1 MHYQGRPAIF
11 SGACW
16 PKRLPSEA
24 PGQKEIMQEYTTPGA
39 VEVPADVNLTTA
51 LWRQEADR
59 PNHAI
64 LAHRQGNGPYV
75 DITYAEMASQVRRI
89 AAGLTALGLGDGDRV
104 CLFSPT
110 RYEFTLFD
118 YAIWT
123 AGCATVT
130 IYETSSA
137 DQVDWIV
144 SDSGAKAII
153 CATDDLKKVFLEQA
167 GERGTCEHVISLEAG
182 GMEELTK
189 GGAEITDEEV
199 LARAN
204 AVGHNDLATLVY
216 TSGTTGRPKGCEL
229 TVGNFAWTSAQT
241 RVVTPQVINSTSS
254 TLMFLPLAHIFAR
267 IAQVVSIERG
277 SKISYSTGV
286 PQLVEELA
294 MVRPTWMFS
303 VPRVFEK
310 IFNTAKQRADADGK
324 GKIFDM
330 ATKVAINFSKE
341 SHAGKVSLTTKISHA
356 IFDRLVYSKI
366 RDIFGGR
373 NRYAI
378 SGGAPLGE
386 RLGHFYSGIGI
397 TVIEGYGL
405 TETTA
410 VATASSPD
418 TIRVGTVG
426 RPLPGSTIRIAD
438 DGEILIN
445 GGHVLRGY
453 WQNPDATADSIDSD
467 GWFHSGDIGNLE
479 DGYLRITGRKKE
491 IIVTAGGKNVAP
503 AVLED
508 RLRSHP
514 LVSQAMVVGDNQ
526 PFIATL
532 ITIDPDEYPRWAEDN
547 NKTGSVADNSGDTDL
562 QAAVQE
568 AIDEANS
575 AVSKAESIRTFRILP
590 EDFSIE
596 GGELTP
602 TLKVK
607 RNVVADHY
615 SNVIDEIFTK
625 K

>member
-1 MHYQGRPAIF
+1 
-11 SGACW
+11 
-16 PKRLPSEA
+16 
-24 PGQKEIMQEYTTPGA
+24 MQEYTTSGS
-39 VEVPADVNLTTA
+39 VDVAPDKNLTSA
-51 LWRQEADR
+51 LWEHEQKNGAK
-59 PNHAI
+59 PI
-64 LAHRQGNGPYV
+64 MSHRQGSGPFV
-75 DITYAEMASQVRRI
+75 DISYAEMAEQVRRI
-89 AAGLTALGLGDGDRV
+89 AAGLMSLGLGDGDRV

-130 IYETSSA
+130 IYDSSSA

-144 SDSGAKAII
+144 SDSGAKAIV

-182 GMEELTK
+182 GMEELVAA
-189 GGAEITDEEV
+189 GAEISDEDV

-204 AVGHNDLATLVY
+204 AVGHDDLATLVY
-216 TSGTTGRPKGCEL
+216 TSGTTGRPKGVEL
-229 TVGNFAWTSAQT
+229 TVGNFVWTALQT
-241 RVVTPQVINSTSS
+241 EVVTDDVINANSS

-267 IAQVVSIERG
+267 VAQVVSIERG
-277 SKISYSTGV
+277 SKIAYSTGV
-286 PQLVEELA
+286 PQLMEELQ

-310 IFNTAKQRADADGK
+310 IYNSAKQKADADGK
-324 GKIFDM
+324 GKVFDL
-330 ATKVAINFSKE
+330 AAKVAVNYSTE
-341 SHAGKVSLTTKISHA
+341 GQAGKVSLPTKIAHSV
-356 IFDRLVYSKI
+356 FDRLVYTKL
-366 RDIFGGR
+366 RDVFGGR
-373 NRYAI
+373 AKYAI

-386 RLGHFYSGIGI
+386 RLGHFYSGIGL

-418 TIRVGTVG
+418 SIRIGTVG
-426 RPLPGSTIRIAD
+426 RPLPGSTIAIAD
-438 DGEILIN
+438 DGEVLIK
-445 GGHVLRGY
+445 GGHVMRGY
-453 WQNPDATADSIDSD
+453 WQNPEASSESVDSD
-467 GWFHSGDIGNLE
+467 GWFHTGDIGTLD

-514 LVSQAMVVGDNQ
+514 LISQAMVVGDNQ

-532 ITIDPDEYPRWAEDN
+532 ITIDPDEFPRWAGEHG
-547 NKTGSVADNSGDTDL
+547 KTGTVAENVDDEDL
-562 QAAVQE
+562 KAAIQE
-568 AIDEANS
+568 AIEHANK

-590 EDFSIE
+590 TDFTIE

-607 RNVVADHY
+607 RRVVADHY
-615 SNVIDEIFTK
+615 GSEIEAIYTK
-625 K
+625 

>member
-1 MHYQGRPAIF
+1 
-11 SGACW
+11 
-16 PKRLPSEA
+16 
-24 PGQKEIMQEYTTPGA
+24 MQEYTTPGS
-39 VEVPADVNLTTA
+39 VEVAPDTNLTTA
-51 LWRQEADR
+51 LWDHEKKNGTK
-59 PNHAI
+59 PI
-64 LAHRQGNGPYV
+64 LSYRQGSGPFADMNYG
-75 DITYAEMASQVRRI
+75 DMAQQVRRI
-89 AAGLTALGLGDGDRV
+89 AAGLMALGLGDGDRV

-130 IYETSSA
+130 IYDSSSA

-144 SDSGAKAII
+144 SNSGAKAII

-182 GMEELTK
+182 GMEELVAA
-189 GGAEITDEEV
+189 GADISDEDV
-199 LARAN
+199 MTRAV
-204 AVGHNDLATLVY
+204 AVGHDDLATLVY
-216 TSGTTGRPKGCEL
+216 TSGTTGRPKGVEL
-229 TVGNFAWTSAQT
+229 TVGNFVWTAHQAE
-241 RVVTPQVINSTSS
+241 VVTADVINANSS

-267 IAQVVSIERG
+267 VAQVISIERG
-277 SKISYSTGV
+277 SKIAYSTGV
-286 PQLVEELA
+286 PQLMEELQ

-310 IFNTAKQRADADGK
+310 IYNSAKQKADADGK
-324 GKIFDM
+324 GRIFDLA
-330 ATKVAINFSKE
+330 ATVAVNYSTE
-341 SHAGKVSLTTKISHA
+341 EQAGKVSLPTKIAHSV
-356 IFDRLVYSKI
+356 FDRLVYSKL
-366 RDIFGGR
+366 RDVFGGR
-373 NRYAI
+373 AKYAI

-386 RLGHFYSGIGI
+386 RLGHFYSGIGL

-418 TIRVGTVG
+418 SIRVGTVG

-438 DGEILIN
+438 DGEVLIR
-445 GGHVLRGY
+445 GGHTLRGY
-453 WQNPDATADSIDSD
+453 WQNPDATTESIDGD
-467 GWFHSGDIGNLE
+467 GWFHTGDIGTLD
-479 DGYLRITGRKKE
+479 DGCLRITGRKKE

-508 RLRSHP
+508 LMRSHP
-514 LVSQAMVVGDNQ
+514 LISQAMVVGDNQ

-532 ITIDPDEYPRWAEDN
+532 ITIDPEEFPRWAQEHD
-547 NKTGSVADNSGDTDL
+547 KSGTVADNVEDPDL
-562 QAAVQE
+562 KAAVQE
-568 AIDEANS
+568 AIDQANT

-590 EDFSIE
+590 TDFTIE

-607 RNVVADHY
+607 RRVVADHFGSAIESIY
-615 SNVIDEIFTK
+615 TK
-625 K
+625 